1 MRGVVP
7 SIRQRCRALES
18 SGVSTV
24 ARGLVPYT
32 SGVGQRMIERRLRET
47 GVRLRR
53 LREELQIVDEQLRH
67 LTDDADDKGLRAL
80 VSETP
85 GADID
90 YREARRHADAMRS
103 HRQQVLESI
112 AELEARQDSLL
123 DRLSGRSD

>member
-1 MRGVVP
+1 MG
-7 SIRQRCRALES
+7 
-18 SGVSTV
+18 
-24 ARGLVPYT
+24 T
-32 SGVGQRMIERRLRET
+32 SGLGQRMIERRLRET

-67 LTDDADDKGLRAL
+67 LADEADDKGLRAL

-85 GADID
+85 GADSE

-103 HRQQVLESI
+103 HREQVLASI

-123 DRLSGRSD
+123 DRLSGRSG